1 MSMRKLL
8 ASALAVGLAPTMYAA
23 GVSTGSGNGVV
34 LTTDDAAHT
43 INVTID
49 GKPFTTY
56 MWETNQRKPVL
67 YPLIAPDGTT
77 VTRGYP
83 FHTLPGER
91 VDHPHHAGLWFNY
104 GNANNFDFWNNS
116 DAIKPADRPKY
127 GTVKF
132 DRIVSS
138 KSGANSGELVTES
151 TWIAGDPAAANTK
164 PIMNETT
171 RYVFSKTT
179 VAGKPARAIDLI
191 VTLKALT
198 PVTFNDDKEG
208 LLGIRVAHFLESA
221 TEKGGMFLDANGN
234 PTQVKA
240 ADTAGATGV
249 YHTSEG
255 KVGDAAWGTRGKWC
269 WLGGTTADGKQ
280 ESIAIFDHTGN
291 PGYPAYWHARGYGLF
306 AVNPL
311 GAHIFDPKAPPMNYS
326 LEQGKSTT
334 FKYRVVILSGT
345 PDDAEMN
352 KEASA
357 FDALYK

>member
-1 MSMRKLL
+1 MSMYKLL
-8 ASALAVGLAPTMYAA
+8 ACALAAGLAPTTYAA

-34 LTTDDAAHT
+34 LTTDTAAHT
-43 INVTID
+43 VNVTID

-116 DAIKPADRPKY
+116 DAIKPSDRAKY

-138 KSGANSGELVTES
+138 KSGTNSGELVTES
-151 TWIAGDPAAANTK
+151 TWVAGDPAAGNTK

-171 RYVFSKTT
+171 EYVFSKTT

-208 LLGIRVAHFLESA
+208 LLGIRVAHFLESS
-221 TEKGGMFLDANGN
+221 TEKGGTFMDANGVA
-234 PTQVKA
+234 TTVKA
-240 ADTAGATGV
+240 ADTTGATGV

-269 WLGGTTADGKQ
+269 WLGGTTPDGKA
-280 ESIAIFDHTGN
+280 ESIAILDHSGN

-311 GAHIFDPKAPPMNYS
+311 GAHIFDSKAAPLNFS
-326 LEQGKSTT
+326 IEQGKSAT
-334 FKYRVVILSGT
+334 FKYRVLILSGT
-345 PDDAEMN
+345 PDESEMN
-352 KEASA
+352 QQAAA
-357 FDALYK
+357 FDAMYK